1 MNARASNNIDNHD
14 NGSGESR
21 TDSRTDRFVT
31 ISIDDGDI
39 TDLRTAELLTKY
51 GLQATFYIPA
61 RNPERPVM
69 PANQVRELSASFEV
83 GAHTLNHAPL
93 KSLPDS
99 KASTEISQGKQW
111 LEDTIGKS
119 VISFCYP
126 RGKFNSSTPALVKK
140 AGFLGGRTCL
150 FNLHEFPRNPFLWG
164 VSTHAYS
171 HSKVMQLRHAA
182 LEGNFAGILNFVR
195 TYNSSTDWQQHFLCG
210 LNHVEQNGGIAHL
223 YLHSWEIE
231 ELGHWQQLEAVFDTI
246 SQRHSVSKVTN
257 GTLFQLWRIRNDHG
271 RN

>member
-1 MNARASNNIDNHD
+1 MNAEARSNGNNS
-14 NGSGESR
+14 GSAESQS
-21 TDSRTDRFVT
+21 DSSAERFVT

-39 TDLRTAELLTKY
+39 TDLRTAELLNKY

-61 RNPERPVM
+61 HNPERPVM
-69 PANQVRELSASFEV
+69 PASQVRELSANFEV

-99 KASTEISQGKQW
+99 QAFTEIAEGKKW
-111 LEDTIGKS
+111 LEDTIGKN

-126 RGKFNSSTPALVKK
+126 RGKFNGSTPELVKK

-150 FNLHEFPRNPFLWG
+150 FNLHAFPRNPFLWG

-171 HSKVMQLRHAA
+171 HSKVMQLRHAL
-182 LEGNFAGILNFVR
+182 LEGNFAGILNFVS
-195 TYNSSTDWQQHFLCG
+195 TYNGATDWQQHFVCA
-210 LNHVEQNGGIAHL
+210 LNHVEQHGGIAHL
-223 YLHSWEIE
+223 YLHSWEID
-231 ELGHWQQLEAVFDTI
+231 ELKQWERLESVFALI
-246 SQRHSVSKVTN
+246 SQHHSVSKVTN
-257 GTLFQLWRIRNDHG
+257 GTLFQLWRMRNDHG

>member
-1 MNARASNNIDNHD
+1 VNTKPRRNSHNYVASDPKPDAIV
-14 NGSGESR
+14 
-21 TDSRTDRFVT
+21 DRFVT

-39 TDLRTAELLTKY
+39 TDLRTAELLQKY

-69 PANQVRELSASFEV
+69 PPNHVQELSARFEV

-93 KSLPDS
+93 KSLSDS
-99 KASTEISQGKQW
+99 QAWMEISQGKHW
-111 LEDTIGKS
+111 LEDTIGEK

-126 RGKFNSSTPALVKK
+126 RGKFNGSTPALVKK

-150 FNLHEFPRNPFLWG
+150 FNLHAFPRNPFLWG

-171 HSKVMQLRHAA
+171 HSKLMQLRHAA
-182 LEGNFAGILNFVR
+182 WERNFAGLVNFVR
-195 TYNSSTDWQQHFLCG
+195 TYNGTTDWQRHFLYA
-210 LNHVEQNGGIAHL
+210 LNHVEQHGGIAHL
-223 YLHSWEIE
+223 YLHSWEID
-231 ELGHWQQLEAVFDTI
+231 ELGQWERLEAVFAMI
-246 SQRHSVSKVTN
+246 SQHPSVSKVTN
-257 GTLFQLWRIRNDHG
+257 GALFQLWRMRNDHG

>member
-1 MNARASNNIDNHD
+1 MNTKARNNGNNNQLGKPQTDASAH
-14 NGSGESR
+14 S
-21 TDSRTDRFVT
+21 FVT
-31 ISIDDGDI
+31 ISIDDGDV
-39 TDLRTAELLTKY
+39 TDLRTAELLNKY

-69 PANQVRELSASFEV
+69 PANQVRGLSASFEV

-99 KASTEISQGKQW
+99 QAWTEISEGKQW

-126 RGKFNSSTPALVKK
+126 RGKFNASTPALVKK

-150 FNLHEFPRNPFLWG
+150 FNLHAFPRNPFLWG

-171 HSKVMQLRHAA
+171 HSKVMQLRHAV

-195 TYNSSTDWQQHFLCG
+195 TYNGSTDWQQHFLCG
-210 LNHVEQNGGIAHL
+210 LNHVEQHGGIAHL

-231 ELGHWQQLEAVFDTI
+231 ELGQWQQLETVFQMI
-246 SQRHSVSKVTN
+246 SQHQNISKVTN
-257 GTLFQLWRIRNDHG
+257 GTLFQLWRMRNDYG